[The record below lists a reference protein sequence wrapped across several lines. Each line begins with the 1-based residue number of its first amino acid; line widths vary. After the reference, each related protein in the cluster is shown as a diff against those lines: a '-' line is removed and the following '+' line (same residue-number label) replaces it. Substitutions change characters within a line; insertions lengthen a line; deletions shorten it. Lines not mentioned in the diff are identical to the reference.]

1 MTDQERLGPPPV
13 EPLSDIAWAR
23 VERELWARVEDAA
36 PVAPRTRTRSWIAIT
51 GSIVA
56 VAAVVAIV
64 LATRS
69 GGGELDA
76 SPARVVSGAA
86 PSSVSFGDAH
96 VTLDPETAVV
106 MSRDLDAPSA
116 LLERGAAWFTIA
128 PRRGAP
134 FVVVAGDTIVR
145 VVGTRFRVARYLER
159 ATVEVEHGLVEVQFR
174 GTKVVLRADQSWSS
188 DHPSDAIATKL
199 AQREPEPADS
209 ARATEPPPEHPTPVK
224 PPVIKPAI
232 VTPDSPSRKPKVDPP
247 KPDPVDLDRV
257 TFERLQTLEVR
268 DPGAALA
275 GYLELSKRT
284 GPWTEVALFAAGR
297 LAADRRE
304 PRAAALLNVYLTR
317 FPRGKNA
324 DDARELLAHLKGEHR

>member
-23 VERELWARVEDAA
+23 VERELWARVDDAV

-56 VAAVVAIV
+56 AAAVVAIV

-69 GGGELDA
+69 GGDSLDDA

-106 MSRDLDAPSA
+106 MSRDTDAPSA

-128 PRRGAP
+128 PRSGAP

-174 GTKVVLRADQSWSS
+174 GTKVVLGADQSWSS
-188 DHPSDAIATKL
+188 DHPSDAITTKL
-199 AQREPEPADS
+199 AQREPDPVVP
-209 ARATEPPPEHPTPVK
+209 ARASEPPPEDPTPLR
-224 PPVIKPAI
+224 PAI
-232 VTPDSPSRKPKVDPP
+232 VTPDSPPRKPKLAPP
-247 KPDPVDLDRV
+247 ATPDPDLDRV

-284 GPWTEVALFAAGR
+284 GPWTEVALFAAAR

-304 PRAAALLNVYLTR
+304 PRAAALLNIYLTR